1 MYYMDARNTSKPQW
15 TNSGLLG
22 LLRASLPPADRAR
35 AVAAYANPNPPPERM
50 DSEQLEEVASA
61 WRDRTSFGDL
71 GAESVAQAL
80 ELVAQRRAAEK
91 QKRVLA
97 MGKRLSALMRRP

>member
-15 TNSGLLG
+15 TGAGLLG
-22 LLRASLPPADRAR
+22 LLRASLPSSDRAR
-35 AVAAYANPNPPPERM
+35 AVAAHVNANPPPERL
-50 DSEQLEEVASA
+50 DSDQLAEVASA

-80 ELVAQRRAAEK
+80 ELVAHRRSEK
-91 QKRVLA
+91 QKRIQA
-97 MGKRLSALMRRP
+97 MGRRLSDLMRLP